1 MDCSPP
7 GSSVHRILQARILE
21 WVIMLYSRGSSWPRD
36 WTHVSCVSCIAG
48 GFFATAPP
56 GNCCKSTATCLTSR
70 LPDTVYVGE
79 LIEPTSFSR
88 GLSENLWLR
97 SFSLVP
103 SGETHT
109 LGPLCLLPSWL
120 LTHYQ
125 PLVAAVHG
133 VARSR
138 TRLSDFPFTFHFHAL
153 EKEMATH
160 SSVLAWRN
168 PGMGEPGGLPSMGS
182 HRVRHDWSDSA
193 AAAAAVASS
202 SNSGSWGG
210 WFLKA
215 SVCSLPRASLW
226 ASQVV
231 LW

>member
-1 MDCSPP
+1 MRICVCVCSVTSNSLRPP
-7 GSSVHRILQARILE
+7 WTIAHQAPLSIGFSGQEYWSYHALLQGIFLTQGLNPCLLCLLHCRWILCHCTTWELCR
-21 WVIMLYSRGSSWPRD
+21 
-36 WTHVSCVSCIAG
+36 
-48 GFFATAPP
+48 
-56 GNCCKSTATCLTSR
+56 KSTATCLTSR

-79 LIEPTSFSR
+79 LIELTSISW
-88 GLSENLWLR
+88 GLSGSLRLR

-138 TRLSDFPFTFHFHAL
+138 TRLSDFTFTSHFHAL

-160 SSVLAWRN
+160 SSVLARRI
-168 PGMGEPGGLPSMGS
+168 PRMGEPGGRPSMGS
-182 HRVRHDWSDSA
+182 HRVGHDWSDL

-202 SNSGSWGG
+202 SNSDSWGAG
-210 WFLKA
+210 F
-215 SVCSLPRASLW
+215 
-226 ASQVV
+226 
-231 LW
+231 